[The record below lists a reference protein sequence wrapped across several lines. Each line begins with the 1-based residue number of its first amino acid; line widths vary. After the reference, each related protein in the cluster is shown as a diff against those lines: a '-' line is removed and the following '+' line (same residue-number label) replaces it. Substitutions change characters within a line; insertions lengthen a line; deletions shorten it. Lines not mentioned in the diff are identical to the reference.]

1 MIGLVATVEAETDTT
16 IVAEEVMA
24 TVAGM
29 VTEAGLVVGSIVA
42 VEAGSMTLLVS
53 GRG

>member
-24 TVAGM
+24 T
-29 VTEAGLVVGSIVA
+29 EAALVVGSIVA

>member
-16 IVAEEVMA
+16 IVAEEGMV

-29 VTEAGLVVGSIVA
+29 VVAAIEEALVAIEAALVVGSIVA
-42 VEAGSMTLLVS
+42 VEE
-53 GRG
+53 